1 MCVCLRV
8 GENYTQI
15 SLFLPPPRERE
26 RVLQSALLSLFIETF
41 SLSHRSRVCRSPTY
55 RLRLSKMEQRR
66 KQERDYIGFGLAEE
80 QESRNI
86 GWGGRRGSE
95 RISVLV

>member
-1 MCVCLRV
+1 MCVCV

-15 SLFLPPPRERE
+15 SLFLPLLDRERE
-26 RVLQSALLSLFIETF
+26 REREGVLLSALLSLFIETF

-55 RLRLSKMEQRR
+55 RLRLGKMEQRR

-86 GWGGRRGSE
+86 GWGG
-95 RISVLV
+95 